1 MHYILMQNPA
11 MAIHPVPL
19 AQLQPVGLSPDE
31 TTAVIAAAARLDDG
45 VRWILPMPGFRP
57 DAYVTHLRS
66 VDFPGEQVIRT
77 AAEALHQP
85 PRRLLVDENG
95 RHGGRPVC
103 ILGNSEASHSRW
115 SAERPGAIAELDESL
130 RFAARQLMPQRLHY
144 TLARIAWERRQQ
156 WKNRQFHLVLDHQPI
171 ATIEPTHW
179 RMSLRTGVTPK
190 QLAEAEVIARP
201 HSADMPSKNL
211 EPFPMAQA
219 LWTLAQRCDA
229 ESLPEMLPT
238 SFLDSRLCRRHAL
251 PVTASEAGQHC
262 LTVLDALEMTSLNAE
277 ELRAML
283 ELPEPV
289 LMRALTC
296 LALGRAIRQTREEN
310 PISRLSTWL
319 PSAWRQSLAHTSEL
333 D

>member
-1 MHYILMQNPA
+1 MV
-11 MAIHPVPL
+11 IHPVPL

-31 TTAVIAAAARLDDG
+31 TAAVIAAAAKLDDG
-45 VRWILPMPGFRP
+45 VRWVLPMPGFRP

-66 VDFPGEQVIRT
+66 VDLPGEQVVR
-77 AAEALHQP
+77 APAEAPHLP

-103 ILGNSEASHSRW
+103 MLGNSEASHSRW
-115 SAERPGAIAELDESL
+115 APERPDAMVELHESL
-130 RFAARQLMPQRLHY
+130 RFATRQLMPQRLHY
-144 TLARIAWERRQQ
+144 TLARMAWERRKQ
-156 WKNRQFHLVLDHQPI
+156 WKNRQFHLLLDRHLI
-171 ATIEPTHW
+171 ATIEPAHW
-179 RMSLRTGVTPK
+179 RMSLRTGVTPT
-190 QLAEAEVIARP
+190 QLAEAEIVARP
-201 HSADMPSKNL
+201 HSAEVPSKSL
-211 EPFPMAQA
+211 KPFAMAQA
-219 LWTLAQRCDA
+219 LWTLAQRCDT

-251 PVTASEAGQHC
+251 PVAASEAGQHC

-310 PISRLSTWL
+310 PISRLSAWL
-319 PSAWRQSLAHTSEL
+319 PSSWRQSLAHTSEL